1 MFVFIVLCYDQI
13 KSGPRWSSES
23 QSRLKELNANG
34 RLTAANIPQHTTRGH
49 GGVGGGAW
57 PGIGVILLLLNY
69 IEDKQHIVLRR
80 EEKTIGTAA
89 ESNAPIA

>member
-1 MFVFIVLCYDQI
+1 MLCYDQI
-13 KSGPRWSSES
+13 KSGPRWSSDS

-34 RLTAANIPQHTTRGH
+34 RLTAANIPQHTTLGH

-69 IEDKQHIVLRR
+69 IEDKQHIVLRQ